1 MCVPVPGTVFS
12 FGRSDI
18 KNLLIDTTRSV
29 NQLYWE
35 RLGQKTSY
43 FYSPGN
49 RVPTF
54 GTEGCRYPLPGP
66 GGGAFDCNEA
76 FYEHRGDSLSAR
88 ASTTADGHKDGAP
101 VIRPY

>member
-1 MCVPVPGTVFS
+1 MFVPVPGTVFS
-12 FGRSDI
+12 FGRCDI

-35 RLGQKTSY
+35 RLGQKTYY

-76 FYEHRGDSLSAR
+76 FYEQLRSSEVTAFQRGRQPRLTGTKTEPR
-88 ASTTADGHKDGAP
+88 
-101 VIRPY
+101 